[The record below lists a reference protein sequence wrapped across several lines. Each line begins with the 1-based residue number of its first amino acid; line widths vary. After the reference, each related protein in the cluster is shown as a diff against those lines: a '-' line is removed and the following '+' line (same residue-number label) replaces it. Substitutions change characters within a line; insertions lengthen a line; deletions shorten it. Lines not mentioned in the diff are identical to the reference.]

1 MSSKYLSLENNV
13 FLTNIQKQ
21 TSLVILFGFLW
32 VYLPGTLTG
41 QILVQDSLLVSFENA
56 GDLAPFN
63 FCIDSV
69 VDHRE
74 EPARFVGSYET
85 NKYLF
90 IPVDLLIYSQKP
102 LNEEISEAL
111 AGFSPANDSPHFKLV
126 INEFELVRNTKS
138 LFYPRYLCQ
147 ANLAVYQLQPSQ
159 NPVPLGS
166 LIYESSAYKP
176 LFGDKLRTGFNKV
189 LHNWQR
195 ELQNNLAEITNQLN
209 SNQEPVLENLRP
221 INAHARPVNLLGG
234 GDFIWGTRDWI
245 VDGEIFFSP
254 REAKRSFFRSGYPLR
269 YRRAHHFEAIEF
281 GFSNDY
287 WFYRWHRKWIFRIK
301 SQLMYGFNRWN
312 DFKTTKHKLWDLL
325 IGDYSLSQS
334 LIFNPLDK
342 SALTFGFGLQENV
355 YYVYSQG
362 VKFQI
367 GLLLNLGVKL

>member
-1 MSSKYLSLENNV
+1 MNSKYLSLGNNV
-13 FLTNIQKQ
+13 FLTYLQKQ
-21 TSLVILFGFLW
+21 KNLVVLFGFLLA
-32 VYLPGTLTG
+32 YLPGSLAG
-41 QILVQDSLLVSFENA
+41 QTLVQDSLIVSFPKIN
-56 GDLAPFN
+56 DLKPVN

-69 VDHRE
+69 VDQRE

-85 NKYLF
+85 KKYLF
-90 IPVDLLIYSQKP
+90 IPVDLFIYSQKP
-102 LNEEISEAL
+102 LNEEILETL
-111 AGFSPANDSPHFKLV
+111 AGFSSSTDSPHFKLV
-126 INEFELVRNTKS
+126 INQFELVRNTKS

-147 ANLAVYQLQPSQ
+147 ANLAVYQLQPSK
-159 NPVPLGS
+159 NPVPVCR

-176 LFGDKLRTGFNKV
+176 LFGDKLRMGFNRV
-189 LHNWQR
+189 LHNWQC
-195 ELQNNLAEITNQLN
+195 ELQNNLAEITTQLK

-221 INAHARPVNLLGG
+221 LDAPARPVNLIGG

-269 YRRAHHFEAIEF
+269 YRRAHHFESIEF

-287 WFYRWHRKWIFRIK
+287 WFYRLDRKWIFRIK

-312 DFKTTKHKLWDLL
+312 DFKTTKHKLWDLF

-342 SALTFGFGLQENV
+342 SALTFGLGLQENV